1 MNVYVHSSQQRHGA
15 GLDSL
20 LCRQGDRP
28 REVML
33 QPLPH
38 GAKGAGK
45 VSDSGSSPL
54 HLSPGQ
60 RPSEPAAL
68 GLVDK
73 RCLKGLGGPRQA
85 GDPVPEQHTP

>member
-1 MNVYVHSSQQRHGA
+1 
-15 GLDSL
+15 
-20 LCRQGDRP
+20 
-28 REVML
+28 ML

-45 VSDSGSSPL
+45 VSDSASSSL

-60 RPSEPAAL
+60 CPLEPAEL
-68 GLVDK
+68 GLLDK
-73 RCLKGLGGPRQA
+73 RQLKGLGGPRQA